1 MVLGSLLATT
11 TPSVSGSV
19 SDVMSI
25 VSSIMT
31 TIEGNSLLFMF
42 AVAGLIGIA
51 VGVVR
56 SLIGR
61 Y

>member
-1 MVLGSLLATT
+1 MIAGLFTATAPT
-11 TPSVSGSV
+11 VSGSV

-25 VSSIMT
+25 VNSIMT

>member
-1 MVLGSLLATT
+1 MPLLLGLGTT
-11 TPSVSGSV
+11 TPTVSGSV
-19 SDVMSI
+19 SDIMSI

-42 AVAGLIGIA
+42 AVAGLVGIA
-51 VGVVR
+51 IGVVR

>member
-1 MVLGSLLATT
+1 MGVLALATT
-11 TPSVSGSV
+11 TAPTVSGSV
-19 SDVMSI
+19 SDIMTI

-31 TIEGNSLLFMF
+31 TIESNSLLFMF
-42 AVAGLIGIA
+42 AVAGLVGIA
-51 VGVVR
+51 IGVVR

>member
-1 MVLGSLLATT
+1 MLTALVGTT
-11 TPSVSGSV
+11 APTVSGAIG
-19 SDVMSI
+19 DIMTI
-25 VSSIMT
+25 VNSIMS

-51 VGVVR
+51 IGVVR
-56 SLIGR
+56 KLIGR

>member
-1 MVLGSLLATT
+1 MIVNALATT
-11 TPSVSGSV
+11 TPTVSSSV
-19 SDVMSI
+19 SDVMTI
-25 VSSIMT
+25 VNSIMT

>member
-1 MVLGSLLATT
+1 MILLDGAPT
-11 TPSVSGSV
+11 VAGAV

-25 VSSIMT
+25 VSSVVT
-31 TIEGNSLLFMF
+31 VVEGNSLFFMF
-42 AVAGLIGIA
+42 ACAGLIGIA

-56 SLIGR
+56 KLIGR

>member
-1 MVLGSLLATT
+1 MLGALVGTT
-11 TPSVSGSV
+11 APTVSGAIG
-19 SDVMSI
+19 DIMTI
-25 VSSIMT
+25 VSTIMS
-31 TIEGNSLLFMF
+31 TIESNSLLFMF
-42 AVAGLIGIA
+42 AVAGLVGIA

>member
-1 MVLGSLLATT
+1 MITALLGTT
-11 TPSVSGSV
+11 APTVSGSV

>member
-1 MVLGSLLATT
+1 MAGLLFATT
-11 TPSVSGSV
+11 TPTVSGSV